1 MSNIDTSQ
9 LPQPKGFY
17 LLVQM
22 RKVSDKIGD
31 TGLFMPESRQKDEE
45 VASPMAEVVLMGP
58 ECYQDQK
65 VFPSGPRCKVGDVV
79 LMAPYAGQRFL
90 FGTWT
95 KRCISSMCHGVLF
108 KDRAC
113 LASQGT
119 HVLTCLSP
127 KGS

>member
-17 LLVQM
+17 VLVRM

-45 VASPMAEVVLMGP
+45 IASPMADVVLMGP
-58 ECYQDQK
+58 ECYQDAK
-65 VFPSGPRCKVGDVV
+65 VFPAGPRCKVGDVV

-90 FGTWT
+90 FGTDADPVEYRLIT
-95 KRCISSMCHGVLF
+95 DAIVSAVVPNPDLVRRNL
-108 KDRAC
+108 
-113 LASQGT
+113 
-119 HVLTCLSP
+119 
-127 KGS
+127 